1 MPSEYMHRLA
11 LWFVR
16 TETAK
21 HDRGCETLL
30 WCALLPLDQM
40 HLSLTVFFVHN
51 SSVCYCM
58 LWQVGVSVSYLLR
71 LLVLAVVNQ
80 AQLFV
85 VHIHTGL
92 FKRQC
97 KKFRMTKDHGGG
109 GFNRPSKWCW
119 HLDKWGLFYPLFS
132 TTGYLFLLPED
143 SSYSSP
149 QSTCCSGFLC
159 PCIRGQRGERIR
171 NPPISMNRQ
180 TPPTHAHGKAHLSH
194 CFAAS
199 EWAQINSVTIKGL
212 W

>member
-1 MPSEYMHRLA
+1 
-11 LWFVR
+11 
-16 TETAK
+16 
-21 HDRGCETLL
+21 
-30 WCALLPLDQM
+30 M

-97 KKFRMTKDHGGG
+97 NKFRMKKDHEAVVLTAHQSDVDIWINGDYSIPYSAQQVTS
-109 GFNRPSKWCW
+109 FCSQRTAAS
-119 HLDKWGLFYPLFS
+119 
-132 TTGYLFLLPED
+132 LP
-143 SSYSSP
+143 P

-199 EWAQINSVTIKGL
+199 E
-212 W
+212 